1 MEPNE
6 IEEIRLES
14 YSTED
19 QKMTEEQRTR
29 IDHAYKLFQE
39 FFDAVEYRHLEMR
52 DFRSIRKMEDVTLQS
67 ENMPKLNTLNSTIDN
82 VVADQ
87 MDNLPAAVVLPET
100 PEKEQT
106 ADVMTDV
113 IRYALD
119 ASGFEDEYA
128 RAMEDSA
135 VTGTG
140 AQQVFWDGELERGK
154 GMVSVQTIKPE
165 NLYPDPYYEDWQNG
179 RAMFKTTH
187 TTFGW
192 IAEHFPEEAKY
203 VKPDEWAQRGDGG
216 EMAQRSMQS
225 DDICM
230 VMEYWWREYD
240 AKKKRSSVHMM
251 LLSGRALLSDSR
263 DEKPEGVYA
272 HGEYP
277 FIPYF
282 YRAPDGEPFGHG
294 LMDDYAE
301 TWRAICRYAGY
312 MDVNARMSSRTRLL
326 VRRNMDTSKIAD
338 WTQDFIPVDDTDSV
352 KEFKTQPINN
362 QVLTFMQYL
371 SDTMKQDSGQNQ
383 FSRGEGG
390 LGVTAAN
397 AITALI
403 EAGGKTTRMHT
414 RAYKEAFRNVVRQMI
429 WILSEYMDEK
439 RVLMITGGDML
450 EAVTEMGMQKARA
463 QTMDGIAYTG
473 KRPMPPPPYNVRIQ
487 IQKRSPLEMQAWN
500 DQVMQIANLCAQ
512 SQMPLPPTAVVGM
525 MRGIEEKSTIL
536 RIVTQNDQTRQ
547 ILQQTMAQAQQA
559 QQQAQAASEEN
570 IQLRKI
576 VQGQHEAIAQQE
588 PKQAE
593 DGEANFEV

>member
-1 MEPNE
+1 
-6 IEEIRLES
+6 
-14 YSTED
+14 
-19 QKMTEEQRTR
+19 
-29 IDHAYKLFQE
+29 
-39 FFDAVEYRHLEMR
+39 
-52 DFRSIRKMEDVTLQS
+52 
-67 ENMPKLNTLNSTIDN
+67 
-82 VVADQ
+82 
-87 MDNLPAAVVLPET
+87 
-100 PEKEQT
+100 
-106 ADVMTDV
+106 
-113 IRYALD
+113 
-119 ASGFEDEYA
+119 
-128 RAMEDSA
+128 
-135 VTGTG
+135 
-140 AQQVFWDGELERGK
+140 
-154 GMVSVQTIKPE
+154 
-165 NLYPDPYYEDWQNG
+165 
-179 RAMFKTTH
+179 
-187 TTFGW
+187 
-192 IAEHFPEEAKY
+192 
-203 VKPDEWAQRGDGG
+203 
-216 EMAQRSMQS
+216 MAQRSMQA

-251 LLSGRALLSDSR
+251 LLSGRALLEDSR
-263 DEKPEGVYA
+263 EEKPEGVYA

-326 VRRNMDTSKIAD
+326 VRKNMDTSKIAD

-429 WILSEYMDEK
+429 WILSEYMDK
-439 RVLMITGGDML
+439 RRVLMITGGDML
-450 EAVTEMGMQKARA
+450 EAVTEMGMQKAKA
-463 QTMDGIAYTG
+463 QQMDGIAYTG

-512 SQMPLPPTAVVGM
+512 AQMPLPPTAVVGM

-536 RIVTQNDQTRQ
+536 RIVTQNDQTRR
-547 ILQQTMAQAQQA
+547 ILQQTMEQAQQA
-559 QQQAQAASEEN
+559 QQMAQEANEEN
-570 IQLRKI
+570 TQLRRI

-588 PKQAE
+588 TKQAA

>member
-1 MEPNE
+1 
-6 IEEIRLES
+6 
-14 YSTED
+14 
-19 QKMTEEQRTR
+19 
-29 IDHAYKLFQE
+29 
-39 FFDAVEYRHLEMR
+39 
-52 DFRSIRKMEDVTLQS
+52 
-67 ENMPKLNTLNSTIDN
+67 
-82 VVADQ
+82 
-87 MDNLPAAVVLPET
+87 
-100 PEKEQT
+100 
-106 ADVMTDV
+106 
-113 IRYALD
+113 
-119 ASGFEDEYA
+119 
-128 RAMEDSA
+128 
-135 VTGTG
+135 
-140 AQQVFWDGELERGK
+140 
-154 GMVSVQTIKPE
+154 
-165 NLYPDPYYEDWQNG
+165 
-179 RAMFKTTH
+179 
-187 TTFGW
+187 
-192 IAEHFPEEAKY
+192 
-203 VKPDEWAQRGDGG
+203 
-216 EMAQRSMQS
+216 
-225 DDICM
+225 
-230 VMEYWWREYD
+230 
-240 AKKKRSSVHMM
+240 MM
-251 LLSGRALLSDSR
+251 LLSGRALLEDSR
-263 DEKPEGVYA
+263 EEKPEGVYA

-326 VRRNMDTSKIAD
+326 VRKNMDTSKIAD

-429 WILSEYMDEK
+429 WILSEYMEK
-439 RVLMITGGDML
+439 RRVLMITGGDML
-450 EAVTEMGMQKARA
+450 EAVTEMGMQKAKA
-463 QTMDGIAYTG
+463 QQMDGIAYTG

-512 SQMPLPPTAVVGM
+512 AQMPLPPTAVVGM

-536 RIVTQNDQTRQ
+536 RIVTQNDQTRR
-547 ILQQTMAQAQQA
+547 ILQQTMEQAQQA
-559 QQQAQAASEEN
+559 QQMAQEANEEN
-570 IQLRKI
+570 MQLRRI

-588 PKQAE
+588 PKQAA
-593 DGEANFEV
+593 DGEANFAV